1 MHNPHF
7 LLSQVHFALLFRV
20 LRASVVA
27 LYQAKPAGRSKLGS
41 SSMNSFS
48 NLQRRRIGFR
58 VLAFA
63 IFAALLGL
71 APSAQAQWQGR
82 GPERS
87 GERGPDRGP
96 NNGCDRG
103 DRGPDRGCPAR
114 PPENPPP
121 PQQ

>member
-1 MHNPHF
+1 
-7 LLSQVHFALLFRV
+7 
-20 LRASVVA
+20 
-27 LYQAKPAGRSKLGS
+27 
-41 SSMNSFS
+41 MNSILSSTLAALRFKHS
-48 NLQRRRIGFR
+48 ETAIRTPDPEAANLQRRRVGFR
-58 VLAFA
+58 MLAFA